1 MHVHWFPEMRRGLE
15 AYPASIPCKPVSLR
29 HSCGDEQSGMQPRRP
44 MQSPV
49 SVKKRACIAYSHRRE
64 SDAAPQPAAYDT
76 TADHGRMTA
85 SPPTV
90 PCLLPGDTLEIKAF
104 RAAIHPSLPLFIAT
118 NHVRILHTMPCRS
131 GGGSR
136 DGGVRNRFGTH
147 PIPPQH
153 APLTPTVSLG
163 VSAMHATC
171 P

>member
-1 MHVHWFPEMRRGLE
+1 
-15 AYPASIPCKPVSLR
+15 
-29 HSCGDEQSGMQPRRP
+29 
-44 MQSPV
+44 
-49 SVKKRACIAYSHRRE
+49 
-64 SDAAPQPAAYDT
+64 
-76 TADHGRMTA
+76 MTA
-85 SPPTV
+85 TPSTV
-90 PCLLPGDTLEIKAF
+90 LCLLPGDTLEIKAF

-131 GGGSR
+131 RGGSR

-163 VSAMHATC
+163 VSAMHATS